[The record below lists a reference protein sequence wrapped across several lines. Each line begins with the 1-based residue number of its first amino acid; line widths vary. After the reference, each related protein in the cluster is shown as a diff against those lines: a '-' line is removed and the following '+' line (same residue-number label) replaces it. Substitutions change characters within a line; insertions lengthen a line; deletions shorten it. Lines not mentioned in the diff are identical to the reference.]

1 MKSVIENA
9 LAGLVAAFILL
20 ILGVIYGVRVQD
32 AKLVMD
38 ILTVMG
44 YMLMIIVPMAIIS
57 INPSKV

>member
-44 YMLMIIVPMAIIS
+44 YMIMIIVPMAIIS
-57 INPSKV
+57 IDPSKV

>member
-1 MKSVIENA
+1 MKSIIENA

-20 ILGVIYGVRVQD
+20 LLGVIYGVRVQD

-44 YMLMIIVPMAIIS
+44 YILMIIVPMAIIS

>member
-20 ILGVIYGVRVQD
+20 LLGVIYGVRVQD

-44 YMLMIIVPMAIIS
+44 YMLMIIVPMALIS

>member
-44 YMLMIIVPMAIIS
+44 YMIMIIVPMAIIS

>member
-20 ILGVIYGVRVQD
+20 LLGVIYGVRVQD